1 MSDLGQIFSQWMVE
15 RGAKHLAFFSRSRC
29 FNVET
34 QNFLTDLRA
43 RGVEVDMLHGDV
55 ASLSDV
61 QRAVAACKK
70 PIKGVVQGA
79 LALKV

>member
-1 MSDLGQIFSQWMVE
+1 MVE
-15 RGAKHLAFFSRSRC
+15 RGAKHLTFFSRYRR

-43 RGVEVDMLHGDV
+43 RGVEVDTLHGDV

-79 LALKV
+79 LALKVSSPLQRALPS